1 LKYLHITNDKKTA
14 PRAAFITLI
23 RIAFTPTIVIEQTL
37 GEPGALV
44 FAQVKSQ
51 VRLLDAGEH
60 HRDTEIRA
68 TTPFDAISS
77 KIG

>member
-1 LKYLHITNDKKTA
+1 VKYLHITNDKKTA
-14 PRAAFITLI
+14 APAAFITLI
-23 RIAFTPTIVIEQTL
+23 RIAFPPTIVIEQTL

-44 FAQVKSQ
+44 FAQVKSK

-60 HRDTEIRA
+60 HRDTAIRA
-68 TTPFDAISS
+68 RVPFDAIYS